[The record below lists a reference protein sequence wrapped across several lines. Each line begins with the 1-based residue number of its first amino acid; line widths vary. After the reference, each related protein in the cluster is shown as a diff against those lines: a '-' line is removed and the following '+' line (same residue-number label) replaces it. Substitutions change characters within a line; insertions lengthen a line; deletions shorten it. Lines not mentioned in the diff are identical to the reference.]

1 MPITSPQAIGLSE
14 RQSLATSL
22 ANMAE
27 ASVNNQEWMPD
38 VPSPKVLAAATAF
51 TVIDNTTLDFLPNN
65 VAKDTRLANI
75 LIQNVGINT
84 VKVCMLGDCATASYN
99 QILNASGAAEDGLGG
114 SLRITAFRG
123 KLSVF
128 SDAGT
133 SIAIT
138 ISRIGARGAL
148 GNNQPYH

>member
-1 MPITSPQAIGLSE
+1 MPISVPQAIGLSE

-38 VPSPKVLAAATAF
+38 VQSPKVLAAATVF
-51 TVIDNTTLDFLPNN
+51 TVLDNTTLDFLPNN
-65 VAKDTRLANI
+65 VAKDSRLANI
-75 LIQNVGINT
+75 LIQNVGVNT
-84 VKVCMLGDCATASYN
+84 VKVCLVGDCTTNSYN
-99 QILNASGAAEDGLGG
+99 QILNAGGAVEDGLGG
-114 SLRITAFRG
+114 ILRITAFRG

-128 SDAGT
+128 SDAGS
-133 SIAIT
+133 SIAVT